1 MSILVPKAHRDGS
14 QLGMHKREWS
24 NILSEQIYSSASI
37 IDGAVI
43 TSGSTSLLV
52 DGRPLITSPFTEASI
67 STELADG
74 IIGLRLNNLM
84 KPTADY
90 DMDGNTLTSVRTP
103 TSAGEVATKYYV
115 DQNIQ
120 GLKWKQS
127 VRISSHL
134 EDPDAKHWSK
144 GELVLVFQE
153 QTPDLQDYKLIDGN
167 EGWHYNSSTEVLTWK
182 YPTAVQ
188 YLKHPSSTT
197 TTTTTTP
204 LNSGNQNLIPTSI
217 NHVYPHPNG
226 VHYKSANIDD
236 VSLEDRKINFRELM
250 FDRGLD
256 SAPAYGEIQIGDR
269 VLIKNATPKT
279 MNGIWF
285 FEQTGSNLPYS
296 TSITHPEHEWNW
308 SLKRALDF
316 DHSSEVSSAAVFIEE
331 GNKNEDKS
339 YVVTT
344 NTSSIAAQAI
354 GTYDV
359 DWAIFGTQ
367 LGDDITIY
375 RDATQSDRFE
385 VTGVLRDIN
394 DIFYDYTTAGNY
406 DGITGRKKVIDGEF
420 LVGNGTTFVA
430 ESGND
435 VRLSMGLGDTD
446 SPTFANLTL
455 TGGALTASHLISN
468 SNNGADPITIKSN
481 LSGTFEITGSS
492 IRLDEDLNAKD
503 IVARTLLTSKGNA
516 QIDGNLNSSNNITAG
531 KSISAQFVTA
541 SVALSASY
549 LQLKEFNNV
558 TEFTT
563 TNGYPT
569 QNSLYIANNA
579 LYFDGTQIGGSGGG
593 GQPIENVLYY
603 GGNIVSDIA
612 SSSTQDHSNA
622 VLYMRLGVSGSHL
635 SAITD
640 AAGRA
645 NYYQILTGSFQELTG
660 TKVDINGGTIDST
673 VIGGSIPAVGTF
685 STLNTNNAKIT
696 GGEVTGSYGK
706 FTVLSGSDVDI
717 NGGRIDNTDIG
728 LDVAAHGV
736 FTNLTGSTHIH
747 TPLAE
752 IGRIELEGTGTPGFI
767 ANTIIGMDR
776 NGSTSAQRGM
786 FTQLTASQGI
796 ETTGIS
802 TLNGTNKALSR
813 ISNFTIDNTCQI
825 DATTTTATDAN
836 FTNLKVTNLQM
847 PQNGTTDDPANVGN
861 HYFKLFADSNV
872 RSEITHRSGK
882 ELLIKATEM
891 TGTRAYFNHIE
902 VKAGEVTA
910 SYGNFTSL
918 TGSKALFSEAIIN
931 NAKITAGEMTG
942 SYGEFVILSG
952 SDVDING
959 GTIDNVIIGED
970 TDANKI
976 THGRFDT
983 LTGSVSYIGDP
994 ALHGSTSSSAYKSFG
1009 RFLTLSASHV
1019 EILDPDSQNHGV
1031 FEHLTGSYIRI
1042 ENELSASEG
1051 ATIGF
1056 GGNVIGNVGTP
1067 DTSTANR
1074 KAAVNREYIDTVV
1087 AIKTSVRLAH
1097 MDGNK
1102 NLLIDLQSGDN
1113 IDGVELAVGDRVL
1126 LAAQTD
1132 PKENG
1137 IWEVTGPGA
1146 ALRPFDYATDDP
1158 IGEFIVYV
1166 KEGNGNKKSIFSI
1179 TRPDDNSTGIIDT
1192 DTVVVTKISSHFGVS
1207 TAGKGLNKTNS
1218 LFSVNIAEGGI
1229 DDTNFRDRSNLTFD
1243 DRSGADPRL
1252 LLSSSI
1258 RVDALKVIDETG
1270 NTGEIFISGSA
1281 DSRIDNVKIGM
1292 TTPADAQFAN
1302 ITMKS
1307 GKTKFDTDYVLTSSN
1322 GSTNTSIGLHKGEFE
1337 EIHVPNS
1344 FVADNNDPSGENRV
1358 IISGSLI
1365 MENSKPNNTTKR
1377 IYVKDGDLYYQDD
1390 RIGFG
1395 SGGGAATGAV
1405 TKIPDFTSIFVTGS
1419 QADGHGAFISG
1430 SLVVEGDV
1438 HIKGTTTTISSSNT
1452 TFQDSILGLGI
1463 TGSDAGTE
1471 EFNNLG
1477 DRGLIFARGANQTDA
1492 LPGMW
1497 WDGSKFNF
1505 AKSITSPSSGSFG
1518 TVTDRSTIRTGDV
1531 EAEEISATSL
1541 DASSVTASLGLR
1553 VGNAIDGYELPTSDG
1568 NTNQVLQ
1575 TDGSGNLT
1583 FADQAAGQNS
1593 FLVKR
1598 IPITVNPTATGNE
1611 ISISLDDKS
1620 PDIIYLDFANID
1632 VATSAYSPS
1641 GNNVHYL
1648 SVILSNVK
1656 DSLFALPEREFYL
1669 GIRGFDHDE
1678 YTKSNFGFGDG
1689 GLAVRIIFSDN
1700 EMSSSPY
1707 NLRRRS
1713 TADTTTALF
1722 NNRPA
1727 LWTTISDAGYMNLS
1741 SPKSLDSA
1749 SFNPD
1754 ATWYSHDFQFTGG
1767 FLTQFEASSAIFD
1780 RCITDDNKIFCFKYT
1795 IVKGGIN
1802 EPMELV
1808 TDYKNIEIF
1817 SVNDSRFTQ
1826 L

>member
-37 IDGAVI
+37 INGATI

-52 DGRPLITSPFTEASI
+52 DGRPLITSPFLETSI
-67 STELADG
+67 SSELTPG

-84 KPTADY
+84 KADADY
-90 DMDGNTLTSVRTP
+90 NMNSNTLTNVRTP
-103 TSAGEVATKYYV
+103 TAAGEVATKHYV
-115 DQNIQ
+115 DQNVQ

-127 VRISSHL
+127 VRIASNLSVVTS
-134 EDPDAKHWSK
+134 DYWSDHDN
-144 GELVLVFQE
+144 VLVFEETAANSNQFVLVSGRE
-153 QTPDLQDYKLIDGN
+153 GWSYDDTNMTLRWQTPKG
-167 EGWHYNSSTEVLTWK
+167 
-182 YPTAVQ
+182 VQ
-188 YLKHPSSTT
+188 YKRHPNSTTSSTT
-197 TTTTTTP
+197 TSNINQS
-204 LNSGNQNLIPTSI
+204 NSLIPMSI
-217 NHVYPHPNG
+217 NHVYNFT
-226 VHYKSANIDD
+226 SADIGENPSALG
-236 VSLEDRKINFRELM
+236 SLRSINFRSLL
-250 FDRGLD
+250 FDSGPTD
-256 SAPAYGEIQIGDR
+256 SAYGDIQIGDR
-269 VLIKNATPKT
+269 VLIKDATPKT
-279 MNGIWF
+279 INGIWF
-285 FEQTGSNLPYS
+285 FEQTGSNLPY
-296 TSITHPEHEWNW
+296 TTGITHSEHQWHWN
-308 SLKRALDF
+308 LKRADDF
-316 DHSSEVSSAAVFIEE
+316 DHSREVSSAAVFVEE
-331 GNKNEDKS
+331 GHISADKS

-344 NTSSIAAQAI
+344 NTSSIAAQDI

-359 DWAIFGTQ
+359 NWSIFGTQ
-367 LGDDITIY
+367 IGDDITIFK
-375 RDATQSDRFE
+375 DETQNNRFE

-394 DIFYDYTTAGNY
+394 DIYYDYTVLPLGERKLVG
-406 DGITGRKKVIDGEF
+406 DGDF
-420 LVGNGTTFVA
+420 LVGNGTTFVN
-430 ESGND
+430 ESGD
-435 VRLSMGLGDTD
+435 TVRTSMGLGSAN

-468 SNNGADPITIKSN
+468 GNSGADPITIKSN

-503 IVARTLLTSKGNA
+503 IAARTLLTSRGNA
-516 QIDGNLNSSNNITAG
+516 QIDGNLNASNNITAG

-549 LQLKEFNNV
+549 LQLFEYSDP
-558 TEFTT
+558 TT
-563 TNGYPT
+563 FSNSNPT
-569 QNSLYIANNA
+569 QNSLYVAAGN

-603 GGNIVSDIA
+603 GGNIVSDI
-612 SSSTQDHSNA
+612 DVGPGNA
-622 VLYMRLGVSGSHL
+622 DRSPTAFYMRIGVSGSHQ
-635 SAITD
+635 SAITN

-673 VIGGSIPAVGTF
+673 VIGGSTPAIGTF
-685 STLNTNNAKIT
+685 STLNTPNAKIT
-696 GGEVTGSYGK
+696 GGEVTGSYGE

-717 NGGRIDNTDIG
+717 NGGRIDNTTIG

-736 FTNLTGSTHIH
+736 FTNLTGSTHMY

-752 IGRIELEGTGTPGFI
+752 IDRIVVNGLGPTAGLI
-767 ANTIIGMDR
+767 ANTIIGMDAA
-776 NGSTSAQRGM
+776 GSERPERGI

-802 TLNGTNKALSR
+802 TLNGTDKVHST
-813 ISNFTIDNTCQI
+813 ISNFTIDSSCQVEI
-825 DATTTTATDAN
+825 GNQTADNASFNNLNVTNIQMPKDATAN
-836 FTNLKVTNLQM
+836 
-847 PQNGTTDDPANVGN
+847 GSSR
-861 HYFKLFADSNV
+861 FKLFADSTTIM
-872 RSEITHRSGK
+872 SEIDYQTNSAGLR
-882 ELLIKATEM
+882 IRATNI
-891 TGTRAYFNHIE
+891 TGSRAYFNHIE

-918 TGSKALFSEAIIN
+918 TGSKALLSEADIN
-931 NAKITAGEMTG
+931 SGSLDNIAIGEDLSSVNFG
-942 SYGEFVILSG
+942 RFNILSG
-952 SDVDING
+952 SDVDIDG
-959 GTIDNVIIGED
+959 GTLDNITIGED
-970 TDANKI
+970 PAGNNNS
-976 THGRFDT
+976 HGRFGT
-983 LTGSVSYIGDP
+983 LTGSISYIGNP
-994 ALHGSTSSSAYKSFG
+994 NNTAYESYG

-1031 FEHLTGSYIRI
+1031 FEHLTGSNIRI

-1067 DTSTANR
+1067 DTSAANR

-1097 MDGNK
+1097 MDGSK
-1102 NLLIDLQSGDN
+1102 NLLTDLQSADN

-1126 LAAQTD
+1126 LAAQFD

-1137 IWEVTGPGA
+1137 IWEVTSDPSGPI
-1146 ALRPFDYATDDP
+1146 RPFDYATDDP

-1166 KEGNGNKKSIFSI
+1166 KEGTGNKKSIFSI
-1179 TRPDDNSTGIIDT
+1179 TRLDNNSTGIIDT
-1192 DTVVVTKISSHFGVS
+1192 DQVVVTKISSHFGVS

-1218 LFSVNIAEGGI
+1218 LFSVNIQENNGL
-1229 DDTNFRDRSNLTFD
+1229 DHTNFLDRSNLAFD
-1243 DRSGADPRL
+1243 DRSGSESRL
-1252 LLSSSI
+1252 VLSSSI

-1270 NTGEIFISGSA
+1270 NAGEVFISGSA
-1281 DSRIDNVKIGM
+1281 NSRIDNVKIGM

-1307 GKTKFDTDYVLTSSN
+1307 GQTKFDSDYVLTSSA
-1322 GSTNTSIGLHKGEFE
+1322 GSINTSIGLHKGEFE
-1337 EIHVPNS
+1337 AIHVPNS

-1365 MENSKPNNTTKR
+1365 MENSRPNNVLKR
-1377 IYVKDGDLYYQDD
+1377 IYVDGGDLFYENHK
-1390 RIGFG
+1390 IGI
-1395 SGGGAATGAV
+1395 GGGTAPGTTTLV
-1405 TKIPDFTSIFVTGS
+1405 NEFTSIFVTGS

-1430 SLVVEGDV
+1430 SMIVEGDLQ
-1438 HIKGTTTTISSSNT
+1438 IKGTTTTISSSNT

-1553 VGNAIDGYELPTSDG
+1553 VGNATDGYELPASDG
-1568 NTNQVLQ
+1568 NSNQVLQ
-1575 TDGSGNLT
+1575 TDGSGKLT

-1598 IPITVNPTATGNE
+1598 IPINKNPTATGNDMFINLNNE
-1611 ISISLDDKS
+1611 S
-1620 PDIIYLDFANID
+1620 PDIIYLDFTGKD
-1632 VATSAYSPS
+1632 VTSSAYSPS
-1641 GNNVHYL
+1641 GLNVHYL
-1648 SVILSNVK
+1648 SVVLSNVK

-1669 GIRGFDHDE
+1669 GIRGFNHDN
-1678 YTKSNFGFGDG
+1678 YTKSNANFGEG
-1689 GLAVRIIFSDN
+1689 GLAVRIIFGNS
-1700 EMSSSPY
+1700 EMNLSPY
-1707 NLRRRS
+1707 NLRRRDMS
-1713 TADTTTALF
+1713 ATNTALF
-1722 NNRPA
+1722 NNQES
-1727 LWTTISDAGYMNLS
+1727 LWTTISDAGYFNLHS
-1741 SPKSLDSA
+1741 ATSLDSQIN
-1749 SFNPD
+1749 NPE
-1754 ATWYSHDFQFTGG
+1754 AMWYGHDFQFTGG
-1767 FLTQFEASSAIFD
+1767 LSTLTDASSAIFD

-1795 IVKGGIN
+1795 IVKGGN
-1802 EPMELV
+1802 NAPMELV